1 MDVEQVFADV
11 AQLLCGGRAAVDP
24 GAAFAAQVHAAAQ
37 QQAVAGVKTGLGQIS
52 GQAFGAVKF
61 GADFGARCAFADQA
75 YVGARASYKLQG
87 VNQNGFARARLAGEH
102 GKAVG

>member
-24 GAAFAAQVHAAAQ
+24 GAAFAAHVHTAAQ

-52 GQAFGAVKF
+52 DQALGAVKF

-75 YVGARASYKLQG
+75 HVGARAGDQLQG
-87 VNQNGFARARLAGEH
+87 VNQDRFARASLAREH
-102 GKAVG
+102 GKAVC